1 MTVLVPE
8 LWTRSSTYRRAH
20 RVDVFTKATLVL
32 RDLTPG
38 SWLIEGV
45 PQEVRDPATGLM
57 VANPAFADLVE
68 GGGII
73 VWYGTGVTRAV
84 LFSGRVES
92 ITETEEVSGDAGTG
106 SRVFRD
112 VGGSSDL
119 AFVADRVAHPHPADL
134 DFTIA
139 ATKHYTGAGETVL
152 KALVNDN
159 MGSSANAT
167 RVQANFAT
175 AADQGRGSTVTD
187 DVRLDPIGDLVA
199 GWSIRAGLFPS
210 VLPVSGV
217 LTFDLNAGVDR
228 SASVVFAIARSNVT
242 RIKRVVSSPGL
253 TFEWVGGQGVGVA
266 RTFRSAENA
275 TAEALWGFRR
285 EVFRDRRDTND
296 TTVLDGQAAEDLAAK
311 ASNTAVQV
319 EPLDGFPLRYGVDYA
334 LGDIVTVRTQS
345 GISIVKAV
353 REVKVEIDPTNICQ
367 FSPTIADPLTPGVD
381 DLFVF
386 NRVSNLETDLASTQ
400 AAT

>member
-20 RVDVFTKATLVL
+20 RIDVFTKATLVL

-38 SWLIEGV
+38 SWLIEGI
-45 PQEVRDPATGLM
+45 PRQVRNPATGLM
-57 VANPAFADLVE
+57 VDNPAFADLVE

-73 VWYGTGVTRAV
+73 VWYGSGTTRAV

-92 ITETEEVSGDAGTG
+92 ISETEEVSGDAGTG
-106 SRVFRD
+106 SRVYRD
-112 VGGSSDL
+112 VGGASDL
-119 AFVADRVAHPHPADL
+119 AFVADRVAHPHPSDL
-134 DFTIA
+134 DFTAA

-159 MGSSANAT
+159 MASGAAAS

-175 AADQGRGSTVTD
+175 AVDQARGSTVTD

-199 GWSIRAGLFPS
+199 GWSIRAGLFPT
-210 VLPVSGV
+210 VTPVAGV
-217 LTFDLNAGVDR
+217 LTFDVSAGVDR
-228 SASVVFAIARSNVT
+228 RSTVVFAIARSNVSK
-242 RIKRVVSSPGL
+242 IKRVVSSPGL
-253 TFEWVGGQGVGVA
+253 TFEWVGGSGVGTA
-266 RTFRSAENA
+266 RTFRSAENT

-285 EVFRDRRDTND
+285 EVFRDRRDTGD
-296 TTVLDGQAAEDLAAK
+296 TTVLDGQASEDLTAK

-319 EPLDGFPLRYGVDYA
+319 EPIDGAPLRYGVDYA
-334 LGDIVTVRTQS
+334 LGDTVTVRTQS
-345 GISIVKAV
+345 GLSIVKAV
-353 REVKVEIDPTNICQ
+353 REVKVDIDPTTITQ

-386 NRVSNLETDLASTQ
+386 NRVSNLEGDVASQQ